1 MRGGGMRMG
10 MERGRGRG
18 MGMGDDLGLGLGLG
32 MGRLGASGFLARAE
46 FALRDPQIRQ
56 QLGFS
61 DQQATK
67 LEQEITD
74 FRKAMIQNR
83 ANLEIQRIDLRN
95 LLVADKPDRAAV
107 EKKLQMMS
115 AAQLAM
121 QKSVVDFALT
131 LKQEITPEQREK
143 IRQFLRERRQRGM
156 RGDSR
161 PEQRYRRAPG
171 PGAGQRPQPEAQP
184 QPNPPEPP
192 Q

>member
-1 MRGGGMRMG
+1 MRGGVRMG
-10 MERGRGRG
+10 MERGRSRG
-18 MGMGDDLGLGLGLG
+18 MGMGDGMGLGLGLG
-32 MGRLGASGFLARAE
+32 MGRFGANGFLARAE

-61 DQQATK
+61 DQQVAK
-67 LEQEITD
+67 LEQELTD

-95 LLVADKPDRAAV
+95 LVAADNPDRAAV
-107 EKKLQMMS
+107 EKKLQMVG
-115 AAQLAM
+115 AAQLAL

-131 LKQEITPEQREK
+131 LKQEIMPEQREK

-156 RGDSR
+156 RGDAR
-161 PEQRYRRAPG
+161 TERRYRR
-171 PGAGQRPQPEAQP
+171 GQRSGNQQNPQPDAQP